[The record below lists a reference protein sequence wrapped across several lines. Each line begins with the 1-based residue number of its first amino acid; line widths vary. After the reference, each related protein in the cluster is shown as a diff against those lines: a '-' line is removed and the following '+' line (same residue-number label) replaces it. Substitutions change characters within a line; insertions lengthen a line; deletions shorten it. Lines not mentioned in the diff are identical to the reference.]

1 MEIMCSEENK
11 CVRLGQVWMTKDG
24 ERVQVFGVFQ
34 LEEHYLLSVRHAGD
48 KFLVAIVD
56 VELDYLISGE

>member
-1 MEIMCSEENK
+1 
-11 CVRLGQVWMTKDG
+11 MTKDG
-24 ERVQVFGVFQ
+24 ERAQVFGVIQ

>member
-1 MEIMCSEENK
+1 MEITCSEENK
-11 CVRLGQVWMTKDG
+11 SVKLGQIWMTKDG
-24 ERVQVFGVFQ
+24 ERVQVFGIFQ
-34 LEEHYLLSVRHAGD
+34 LEEHYLLSVRYAGD

>member
-1 MEIMCSEENK
+1 MNIK
-11 CVRLGQVWMTKDG
+11 VGQVWMTKDG
-24 ERVQVFGVFQ
+24 ERAQVFGVFQ
-34 LEEHYLLSVRHAGD
+34 LEEHYLLSVRYAGD